1 MGNPVGP
8 KAYARALR
16 VFSGGRL
23 DHGRIAGVAASATIE
38 VLSSFRLG
46 EAW

>member
-1 MGNPVGP
+1 MGSPVGP
-8 KAYARALR
+8 KVCARALR

-23 DHGRIAGVAASATIE
+23 DHGRIAGVAASAAIE
-38 VLSSFRLG
+38 VLISFRLG